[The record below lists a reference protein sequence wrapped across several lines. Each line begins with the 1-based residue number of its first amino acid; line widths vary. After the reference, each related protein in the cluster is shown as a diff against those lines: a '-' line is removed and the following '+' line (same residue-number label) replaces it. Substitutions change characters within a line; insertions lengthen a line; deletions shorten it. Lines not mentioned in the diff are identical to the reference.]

1 GAGRHRDTAL
11 QRTGARRPEAGKARV
26 APAAC
31 RAGVGVAPGWRA
43 GTALRAAAGLLR
55 DHGAARTR
63 RHPGPVMRWHR
74 QNGIPDNPDF
84 EPTAEDGWTALP
96 EPPPEKLQ
104 IQALVPLALTLP
116 VFALAWL
123 WLLRHGARDFGPVGA
138 WAGLLVVLPLVV
150 VHEGIHLL
158 LHPGHGRSSQSVL
171 GGSSKHGIIYAL
183 YFGEMSRARYV
194 VVLLGPFV
202 VLSVLPL

>member
-1 GAGRHRDTAL
+1 
-11 QRTGARRPEAGKARV
+11 
-26 APAAC
+26 
-31 RAGVGVAPGWRA
+31 
-43 GTALRAAAGLLR
+43 
-55 DHGAARTR
+55 
-63 RHPGPVMRWHR
+63 MRWHR

-84 EPTAEDGWTALP
+84 EPTAENGWTALP

-104 IQALVPLALTLP
+104 IHALVPLALTLP

-183 YFGEMSRARYV
+183 YFGEMIRARYV

-202 VLSVLPL
+202 VLSVLPLLACAIAGWFHPLPALASLWNTLFACGDLLGAWLILRGSPPGARLRNRGYHTWWRMPR